1 MLSQL
6 LYNHPDLR
14 LPVLKGLKLLV
25 ESNLAVASE
34 DNSSTDL
41 EAGHLTI
48 RGSATPEEAAQNVT
62 FLKSQVESWFAVFF
76 NIFGSVDRDCRGVA
90 GDVIG
95 VWANLAESQDVSKAC
110 LTVVGLF
117 KQHLQ
122 KVTNAP
128 NDQQNATVAATMQD
142 LLILLLP
149 FLETPDITSLFR
161 LCLSEEVLSCKDN
174 GIQKRGYK
182 LLAKSISSGKLQ
194 VDVLDTLRTLD
205 SFVTGLS
212 PAAKKDRFVLL
223 SSLVPGIPLTS
234 MHIIPSLIPEAVLG
248 TKEPSE
254 KARMAAFDLVVT
266 MGRKMCEGGTVKRQM
281 LDEMDSNDT
290 GEGSWS
296 LFRNVGS

>member
-1 MLSQL
+1 MDS
-6 LYNHPDLR
+6 
-14 LPVLKGLKLLV
+14 
-25 ESNLAVASE
+25 
-34 DNSSTDL
+34 

-48 RGSATPEEAAQNVT
+48 RGSATSEEAAQNVV

-76 NIFGSVDRDCRGVA
+76 NIFGSVDSDCRGVV

-95 VWANLAESQDVSKAC
+95 VWANLAESQDVSKAF

-122 KVTNAP
+122 KVTT

-223 SSLVPGIPLTS
+223 STLVPEIPSTS

-254 KARMAAFDLVVT
+254 KARLAAFDLVVV
-266 MGRKMCEGGTVKRQM
+266 MGKKMCEGGTVKRQM

-290 GEGSWS
+290 GEGS
-296 LFRNVGS
+296 